1 MSMSDSS
8 FEFILQAL
16 RSQKQ
21 RLEELQAE
29 NSELHQQLTAL
40 RNGHGIFVDILGT
53 RFALVEAQSAEV
65 LVLQEYAMVQD
76 APTMQ
81 MLPVIPA
88 TEMPTM
94 TETPRTLEPVEEHI
108 ALQDQVTEEI
118 SQTFSPAPSF
128 LEEVDEDDFLSS
140 VASPIAVWSGAET
153 NPRQKNVKEDE
164 NAALRRQLIGSFL
177 LE

>member
-40 RNGHGIFVDILGT
+40 RNGHGIFVEILGT
-53 RFALVEAQSAEV
+53 PFALVKTQQSGEMQAST
-65 LVLQEYAMVQD
+65 MIQD

-81 MLPVIPA
+81 IAQTILAPMLPNVP
-88 TEMPTM
+88 
-94 TETPRTLEPVEEHI
+94 ETPRPLEPIEGHI
-108 ALQDQVTEEI
+108 ALQDQATEEI
-118 SQTFSPAPSF
+118 SPFLSPAPSF
-128 LEEVDEDDFLSS
+128 LEEVDEDDFLNS
-140 VASPIAVWSGAET
+140 VSSPIAIWSGEET
-153 NPRQKNVKEDE
+153 NPRQKNVEEDE

>member
-40 RNGHGIFVDILGT
+40 RNGHGIFVEILGT
-53 RFALVEAQSAEV
+53 RFALVETQQPGEMQVST
-65 LVLQEYAMVQD
+65 MIQD

-81 MLPVIPA
+81 IAQTILA
-88 TEMPTM
+88 PTM
-94 TETPRTLEPVEEHI
+94 PAVPETPHTLEPIEEHI
-108 ALQDQVTEEI
+108 ALQEQATEEI
-118 SQTFSPAPSF
+118 SRSLSPAPSF
-128 LEEVDEDDFLSS
+128 LEEVDEDDFLST
-140 VASPIAVWSGAET
+140 VTSPIAIWSGAET
-153 NPRQKNVKEDE
+153 NPRQKNVAEDE
-164 NAALRRQLIGSFL
+164 NATLRRQLIGSFL

>member
-16 RSQKQ
+16 HSQRQ

-40 RNGHGIFVDILGT
+40 RNGHGIFVEILGT
-53 RFALVEAQSAEV
+53 RFALVETQPGEMQAST
-65 LVLQEYAMVQD
+65 MIQD
-76 APTMQ
+76 APTMEIAQ
-81 MLPVIPA
+81 TITAPA
-88 TEMPTM
+88 MPTIP
-94 TETPRTLEPVEEHI
+94 ETPRTLEPVEEHI
-108 ALQDQVTEEI
+108 ALQEQATEEI
-118 SQTFSPAPSF
+118 SRSLSPAPSF
-128 LEEVDEDDFLSS
+128 LEEVDEDDFLST
-140 VASPIAVWSGAET
+140 VTSPIAIWSGAET
-153 NPRQKNVKEDE
+153 NPRQKNVAEDE

>member
-16 RSQKQ
+16 RNQKQ
-21 RLEELQAE
+21 RLEEIQAE

-40 RNGHGIFVDILGT
+40 RNGHGIFVEILGT
-53 RFALVEAQSAEV
+53 RFALVKTQPEAMQAST
-65 LVLQEYAMVQD
+65 MIQD

-81 MLPVIPA
+81 IAQTIIAPA
-88 TEMPTM
+88 TPTIP
-94 TETPRTLEPVEEHI
+94 EIPRILEPVEEHI

-118 SQTFSPAPSF
+118 SQSLSPAPSF
-128 LEEVDEDDFLSS
+128 LEEVGEDDFLST
-140 VASPIAVWSGAET
+140 VTSPIAVWSGAET
-153 NPRQKNVKEDE
+153 NPRQKNVEEDE